1 MSDCRKFYLICFRY
15 VDFFSLYYFQVKTLE
30 SKVKNTIY
38 FLVQYMLQ
46 CNGRD
51 GENKCEI
58 PYLLCRIMCL
68 VCKFSNF
75 ATDTSCELQIFI
87 FLQNF
92 QKCYF
97 QGLVD

>member
-46 CNGRD
+46 CNIGMAKTNVKFRIYYA
-51 GENKCEI
+51 E
-58 PYLLCRIMCL
+58 LC
-68 VCKFSNF
+68 V
-75 ATDTSCELQIFI
+75 
-87 FLQNF
+87 
-92 QKCYF
+92 
-97 QGLVD
+97 